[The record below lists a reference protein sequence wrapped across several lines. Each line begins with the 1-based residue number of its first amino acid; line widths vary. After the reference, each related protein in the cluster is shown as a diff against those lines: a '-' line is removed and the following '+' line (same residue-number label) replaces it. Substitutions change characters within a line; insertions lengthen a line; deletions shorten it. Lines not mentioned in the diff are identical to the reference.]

1 MIVEIRHALRSLARA
16 RGFAAS
22 AMLTLALGAG
32 ATTAVFSV
40 VNAALWRPLP
50 YPAAGRLVA
59 MQETRGAD
67 EISVSYPDFRDWRE
81 QSRSFRE
88 LALYTGLSFNL
99 TGIGE
104 PERLRGEMVTANL
117 FRTLGVRPALGREFR
132 PEEDEPGAP
141 NVVAISDGMWR
152 THFGSDPAILG
163 RTVVLSAVPYTV
175 VAVMPPGF
183 RFADGIVF
191 GPADL
196 WVPLSALGA
205 DRTIRSSHPG
215 LVAIGALR
223 PGVTLAEARTE
234 LDAIAARL
242 RASYP
247 ESNYRVG
254 VSVETALDRVVGGLR
269 PALWLF
275 VGAAGVVLLIACANV
290 AALILTRVIS
300 IRRELAI
307 RTALGAS
314 RWRLA
319 KQLCAEGG
327 VLAVGGAVVGVA
339 VAATLLR
346 AGTSLIGSLPRLNDV
361 HIDGAVL
368 LIALGAAGLT
378 TLVFGAVPAWWV
390 GRADPERW
398 LTARG
403 ESGGA
408 ASAGLR
414 RFLVGGEVGL
424 SVILLVTAGLLAKSL
439 VRLVA
444 DPGGIDPRGVLTFG
458 VRLPETEYSDARANQ
473 FVRTMSDRLRA
484 LPGVTAAGGI
494 SVLPFQ
500 AAGAQSGIRPFGT
513 PARPENE
520 RRTDV
525 AVATPDY
532 FRAMGIRLLRG
543 RAFTDQDG
551 PDAPKVA
558 IVDPQFAAAFWPGQ
572 DPVGQRVSGWGFDT
586 LTVVGEAEH
595 VANYGIGGDSRE
607 QLYVPHSQRPFKRYT
622 FVVRG
627 TLDARALAP
636 AVRHE
641 VAGLD
646 PNLPTFA
653 MVTMEDVVASTV
665 LTPRL
670 GATLSGSF
678 ALVALLLAAVGVYG
692 LAAYLVARRTREIG
706 VRLALGGTPAS
717 VLRLISWESLRPGV
731 VGAIV
736 GLGGAL
742 GATRVLRSQV
752 YGVSVT
758 DPVIL
763 MAVPIVLLLVAAA
776 AGAVPAFRAS
786 RISPVEALQRD

>member
-16 RGFAAS
+16 RGFAVS

-32 ATTAVFSV
+32 ATTGVFSV

-50 YPAAGRLVA
+50 YPGADRLVA
-59 MQETRGAD
+59 LQETRGTD
-67 EISVSYPDFRDWRE
+67 EISVSYPDFQDWRE

-88 LALYTGLSFNL
+88 LALYTGMSLNL
-99 TGIGE
+99 TGEGE

-117 FRTLGVRPALGREFR
+117 FRTLGVQPTLGREFR
-132 PEEDEPGAP
+132 PEEDAPGAP
-141 NVVAISDGMWR
+141 NVVAISDGLWR
-152 THFGSDPAILG
+152 TRFGADPAILG
-163 RTVVLSAVPYTV
+163 RTLVLSAVPYTV

-196 WVPLSALGA
+196 WVPMSALGV

-223 PGVTLAEARTE
+223 PGVTVAEARTD
-234 LDAIAARL
+234 LAAVAARL
-242 RASYP
+242 RAAYP

-254 VSVETALDRVVGGLR
+254 VTVETALDRVVGGLR

-300 IRRELAI
+300 IRRDLAI

-327 VLAVGGAVVGVA
+327 LLALGGAAVGVA
-339 VAATLLR
+339 VAAVVTR
-346 AGTSLIGSLPRLNDV
+346 AGSSLIGSLPRLNDV
-361 HIDGAVL
+361 HVDGAVL
-368 LIALGAAGLT
+368 VIAVGTAGLT
-378 TLVFGAVPAWWV
+378 TLVFGGVPAWWV
-390 GRADPERW
+390 GRSDPEQW
-398 LTARG
+398 LTTRG
-403 ESGGA
+403 ATGGA
-408 ASAGLR
+408 AGSRLR

-439 VRLVA
+439 VRLVS
-444 DPGGIDPRGVLTFG
+444 DPGGIDPRGVLTFA
-458 VRLPETEYSDARANQ
+458 VRIPETAYTDARTIQ
-473 FVRTMSDRLRA
+473 LVRSLTDRLRA
-484 LPGVTAAGGI
+484 IPGVTTAAGI

-513 PARPENE
+513 PASPENE
-520 RRTDV
+520 HRTDV

-558 IVDPQFAAAFWPGQ
+558 IVDPQFASAFWPGQ
-572 DPVGQRVSGWGFDT
+572 DPIGQRVSGWGFDT

-627 TLDARALAP
+627 TADARSLTP
-636 AVRHE
+636 AIRRA

-646 PNLPTFA
+646 PNLPA
-653 MVTMEDVVASTV
+653 YAVQTMEDVVAGTV

-670 GATLSGSF
+670 AATLSGSF

-717 VLRLISWESLRPGV
+717 VWRLISWESLRPGIL
-731 VGAIV
+731 GAIA
-736 GLGGAL
+736 GLVGAL
-742 GATRVLRSQV
+742 GATRLLRHQV

-763 MAVPIVLLLVAAA
+763 MAVPLMLVLVTVAAV
-776 AGAVPAFRAS
+776 AVPAFRAS
-786 RISPVEALQRD
+786 RISPAEALQRD